1 MSPRSLAY
9 SLALLPALVHAAPRT
24 QAPDAAW
31 LTFTTAHYRIHC
43 PVAFEGFGRDVAGR
57 VEGIHA
63 QYLSLVGFAYEKPGK
78 PIDILILDP
87 VLEANG
93 MALPLLDRP
102 HVVLW
107 KTEPEPDSVVGH
119 HHGWAEL
126 VMAHE
131 LGHMHHLLRPARKP
145 GWWQRWTAMLGP
157 LTEKSPRWIIEG
169 YATLVE
175 GKLTGSGRPHS
186 AIRAAVLRQWAL
198 EGKLPIYEA
207 LSGTDD
213 FLGGSLAYLGGS
225 AYLEWLEANA
235 GDPKVLQALWT
246 RMAGKRDFEAA
257 FLATFGF
264 APKTGYQRF
273 CAELTHTALELERRL
288 KAEGLRE
295 AEAGAEAHRR
305 AKHDDPQGAAQEG
318 LREAEAGAEAHRRAK
333 HDDPQGAGG
342 EGLREAEAGAE
353 AHRRAKHD
361 DPQGA
366 GGEGLREA
374 EAGAEAHRRAKHDDP
389 QGAAQEGLREG
400 ELVTQLNGW
409 VTDLALSPD
418 GTKLMA
424 CVLDPKKPAL
434 LVWDLKAKAKPAKL
448 DPDELPDHA
457 ALAPT
462 LPPTHR
468 LGRVHGA
475 LPWKPVWQG
484 PDQIG
489 FLLRLPDDEGV
500 LKAQSRLWTLGRG
513 TAPAALSPA
522 SPKPGSVTWKEVDG
536 IWNLVDAQGRP
547 LTRTLAAAWN
557 PVATPDGKWIYYTQ
571 LSASGVQIRRLD
583 ATLPPL
589 EAKSLPQ
596 DPAALVKHQILP
608 KADEPSLLPAPEAV
622 TAHPYRVGESH
633 GVFSLVGYS
642 ETPSGLSL
650 QLGMGG
656 NDLIHRLNWQ
666 VLAGLGDGA
675 GPRGG
680 LAGVAWRGWRWA
692 PSLQAFSILER
703 PSSQNFAPTMGF
715 DRERRGAELAFR
727 REDLGRP
734 QSYFRPVVAFEQV
747 TPVAAQAIDRSLW
760 GVDAGLG
767 NFWSV
772 NDQGLR
778 TSLVAQEQR
787 GRTDG
792 QAWTLTRA
800 TITAGWLNPWIP
812 FTVRLEEG
820 RIGGDPTVMDRF
832 HLGGVPT
839 SLLPTALDANR
850 VVQAALPAYT
860 STGNRLERLRGELG
874 LGIFQAYL
882 EHTAVWEDSTARP
895 SAQRVVG
902 LELDSGRLGVP
913 MDVLRRLAGN
923 LTFKLGVHRPLD
935 GVMKARTVGTLSVI
949 VRP

>member
-1 MSPRSLAY
+1 MTPRTLAY
-9 SLALLPALVHAAPRT
+9 SLTLLPALVYAAPRT
-24 QAPDAAW
+24 QSPDAAW

-43 PVAFEGFGRDVAGR
+43 PVAFENFGRDVAGR

-63 QYLSLVGFAYEKPGK
+63 QYFSLVGFAYEKPGK

-107 KTEPEPDSVVGH
+107 KTEPEPDSVIGH

-126 VMAHE
+126 LVAHE

-145 GWWQRWTAMLGP
+145 GWWQRWTALLGP
-157 LTEKSPRWIIEG
+157 LTGKSPRWITEG
-169 YATLVE
+169 YATLIE

-186 AIRAAVLRQWAL
+186 ALRAAVLRQWAL
-198 EGKLPIYEA
+198 EGRLPTYEA
-207 LSGTDD
+207 LSGTEG

-225 AYLEWLEANA
+225 AYLEWLETTA
-235 GDPKVLQALWT
+235 GDPKVLQSLWT

-264 APKTGYQRF
+264 GPKEGYQRF
-273 CAELTHTALELERRL
+273 CAELTHAAMELERRA

-305 AKHDDPQGAAQEG
+305 AK
-318 LREAEAGAEAHRRAK
+318 R
-333 HDDPQGAGG
+333 
-342 EGLREAEAGAE
+342 
-353 AHRRAKHD
+353 
-361 DPQGA
+361 
-366 GGEGLREA
+366 
-374 EAGAEAHRRAKHDDP
+374 DDP

-409 VTDLALSPD
+409 ATDLSLSPD
-418 GTKLMA
+418 GTKLLVR
-424 CVLDPKKPAL
+424 VLDPKKPAL
-434 LVWDLKAKAKPAKL
+434 LVWDLQAAAQPAKL
-448 DPDELPDHA
+448 DPDELPDHT
-457 ALAPT
+457 PFRPF
-462 LPPTHR
+462 LPPTRR

-475 LPWKPVWQG
+475 LPWKPRWQA

-489 FLLRLPDDEGV
+489 FLLRLPDHEGV
-500 LKAQSRLWTLGRG
+500 LQAQPWVWTLGRG
-513 TAPAALSPA
+513 TAPAALSPVA
-522 SPKPGSVTWKEVDG
+522 PKSGAITWKEVEG

-571 LSASGVQIRRLD
+571 LSAAGVQIRRLD

-589 EAKSLPQ
+589 EARPLPR
-596 DPAALVKHQILP
+596 DPATLVRDQVLP
-608 KADEPSLLPAPEAV
+608 RADEPSPLPVPEAV

-633 GVFSLVGYS
+633 GVFSLAGYS
-642 ETPSGLSL
+642 ATPSGFSAQVGL
-650 QLGMGG
+650 GG

-680 LAGVAWRGWRWA
+680 MAGVAWRGWRWA
-692 PSLQAFSILER
+692 PSLQAFSLLER
-703 PSSQNFAPTMGF
+703 PSSQNFAPTAGF
-715 DRERRGAELAFR
+715 DRERRGAELAFL

-734 QSYFRPVVAFEQV
+734 RSYLRPVVAFEQI
-747 TPVAAQAIDRSLW
+747 TPSGAKTIGRSLG

-767 NFWSV
+767 QFWSV
-772 NDQGLR
+772 NDQGLLA
-778 TSLVAQEQR
+778 SLTAQGQR
-787 GRTDG
+787 GRTEG
-792 QAWTLTRA
+792 QAWTLARA
-800 TITAGWLNPWIP
+800 TLTAGWLNPWTP
-812 FTVRLEEG
+812 LTVSLEEG
-820 RIGGDPTVMDRF
+820 HIGGSPSDFDRF
-832 HLGGVPT
+832 HLGGLPT

-850 VVQAALPAYT
+850 VIQAALPAYT
-860 STGNRLERLRGELG
+860 VIGNRLQRLRGDLG

-882 EHTAVWEDSTARP
+882 EHATVWQDSAPRP
-895 SAQRVVG
+895 SAQRVLG
-902 LELDSGRLGVP
+902 LELDSRKLGLP
-913 MDVLRRLAGN
+913 MDILRRVAGN
-923 LTFKLGVHRPLD
+923 LSFTLGVHRPLD
-935 GVMKARTVGTLSVI
+935 GAMKQRTVGTLSVI